1 MNQASPKKSNRL
13 YWLLAGLVLLAAAG
27 ATLWLNR
34 SRAAGSA
41 TYETSP
47 AAVGSLSAN
56 IEATGTVRG
65 GHSAVMVWNTSGRVE
80 TVNAGIGDRVKADQ
94 VLAALAL
101 DSTPRNILLAGADLV
116 TASQNLATLLGS
128 NNTVAQAMQ
137 NLADAK
143 QAVKD
148 AQDAYDTLTRKRV
161 SDALVKDL
169 ADQIDQAKRSLKFQ
183 EYIYDLFYSHRAEG
197 ATDKALMIV
206 QLTNTR
212 QNIANL
218 SARYNWFTS
227 QASPT
232 QVEISLA
239 ALNLAKAKQADAQ
252 REMDRMQ
259 NGVNPDDIKA
269 AKARVA
275 AAQATFSQAQITA
288 PFDGT
293 VTQAQP
299 QTGDWV
305 TPGLTAFRVDD
316 LSHLMVDLQISEV
329 DINNVVAGQP
339 VSISLEAIPNKTY
352 KGLVSKVDQS
362 TKAGQGGV
370 NFTVSVTL
378 TDPDELV
385 KPGMT
390 AAVAIT
396 VKEVADAL
404 LVPNRAVRMLE
415 GQRVVYVLKDNQPV
429 PVKVR
434 LGASAN
440 ENSQVVGGDLK
451 KGDLIILNPPSVN
464 SAGTQSPGATL
475 TSVK

>member
-1 MNQASPKKSNRL
+1 MNRASPKKSNRL
-13 YWLLAGLVLLAAAG
+13 YWLLAGLVLLVAAG
-27 ATLWLNR
+27 ATLWLIR
-34 SRAAGSA
+34 SRAAGNA
-41 TYETSP
+41 TYETS
-47 AAVGSLSAN
+47 AATVGSLAAN
-56 IEATGTVRG
+56 IEATGTVRAS
-65 GHSAVMVWNTSGRVE
+65 HSAVLVWNTSGRVE
-80 TVNAGIGDRVKADQ
+80 AVNAGIGAKVRTDQ
-94 VLAALAL
+94 VLASLAL
-101 DSTPRNILLAGADLV
+101 DTTPRNILLAGADLV

-128 NNTVAQAMQ
+128 NSSVAQAMQ

-161 SDALVKDL
+161 SDALVKDIS
-169 ADQIDQAKRSLKFQ
+169 DQIDQAKKQLKFQ

-206 QLTNTR
+206 QLTNSR

-218 SARYNWFTS
+218 TARYNWFTS
-227 QASPT
+227 KASPIV
-232 QVEISLA
+232 VEESLA
-239 ALNLAKAKQADAQ
+239 ALNLAKAKEADAQ
-252 REMDRMQ
+252 REMDRMK
-259 NGVNPDDIKA
+259 NGTNPDDIQA

-275 AAQATFSQAQITA
+275 AAQATYNQFQIMA

-305 TPGLTAFRVDD
+305 SPGQTAFRVDD

-329 DINNVVAGQP
+329 DINNVLVGQP
-339 VSISLEAIPNKTY
+339 VSISLDAIPNKTY
-352 KGLVSKVDQS
+352 KGVVSKVNQS
-362 TKAGQGGV
+362 TQAGQGGV

-378 TDPDELV
+378 TDADELV
-385 KPGMT
+385 KPGMS
-390 AAVAIT
+390 ASVAIT
-396 VKEVADAL
+396 VKEVTDAL
-404 LVPNRAVRMLE
+404 LVPNRAVRMLN

-429 PVKVR
+429 PVNIR
-434 LGASAN
+434 LGASAD

-475 TSVK
+475 TPAK